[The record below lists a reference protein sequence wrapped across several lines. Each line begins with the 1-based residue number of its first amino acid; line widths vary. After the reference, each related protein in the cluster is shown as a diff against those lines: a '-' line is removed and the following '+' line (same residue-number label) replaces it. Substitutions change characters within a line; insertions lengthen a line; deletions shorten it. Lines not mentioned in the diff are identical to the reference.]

1 MLEEDKQWLETLLLD
16 KGKQYAVIIDND
28 EVFVTDK
35 KNKGEIV
42 HNFNEFGYYLLQQ
55 VFEHLGLDADLC

>member
-35 KNKGEIV
+35 KNEGKIV
-42 HNFNEFGYYLLQQ
+42 HNFTEFGYCFLQQ
-55 VFEHLGLDADLC
+55 VFVYLGLDADFC